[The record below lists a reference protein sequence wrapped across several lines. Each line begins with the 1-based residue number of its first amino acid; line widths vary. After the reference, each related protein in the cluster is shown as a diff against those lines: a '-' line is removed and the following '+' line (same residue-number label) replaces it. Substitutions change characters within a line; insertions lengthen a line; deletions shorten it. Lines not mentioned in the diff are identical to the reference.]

1 MNFKNY
7 YNLEFKI
14 KMNLYTSSGSQN
26 CLIEKTLDKV
36 NFDREHLARK
46 DISREQAAF
55 KECAKVNTSYLLV
68 GCVYLCRTY
77 LVLN

>member
-1 MNFKNY
+1 MT
-7 YNLEFKI
+7 
-14 KMNLYTSSGSQN
+14 LYTSSGSKN

-55 KECAKVNTSYLLV
+55 KECAKFSTIYSDAGTGGARGATGPPNIWQIS
-68 GCVYLCRTY
+68 
-77 LVLN
+77 